1 MATASALA
9 WCMGKRGVAPQKG
22 ADAGGAWPRA
32 AIMLHLPEVKG
43 AIKELRRHQRN
54 HLQLLLSGYDAV
66 AMLVLNIYF
75 FYEV

>member
-1 MATASALA
+1 MATASALL
-9 WCMGKRGVAPQKG
+9 WCMGKRGVDPQKG

-66 AMLVLNIYF
+66 VMLFFKYIYF
-75 FYEV
+75 L